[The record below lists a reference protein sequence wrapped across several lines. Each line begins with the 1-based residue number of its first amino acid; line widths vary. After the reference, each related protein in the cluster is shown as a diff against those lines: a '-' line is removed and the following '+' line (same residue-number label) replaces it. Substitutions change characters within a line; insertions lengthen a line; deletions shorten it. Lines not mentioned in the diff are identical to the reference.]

1 MSYHCEFK
9 NQPAQPTLMIRT
21 RTPLQNLQQVI
32 GESFGAIA
40 HYLGELGE
48 QPASAPYVAYYNM
61 DMQDLDV
68 EMGFPLTKKLEGRG
82 EIQAGEFPGG
92 KLATCVYTGP
102 YGTGM
107 SEAYTALTQFARANH
122 FEPTGV
128 AYEIYLNSP
137 MDTTPE
143 ELRTQIVFPLKAA

>member
-9 NQPAQPTLMIRT
+9 NQLPQPTFMIRT
-21 RTPLQNLQQVI
+21 RTSLENLQQVI
-32 GESFGAIA
+32 GQSFGTIA
-40 HYLGELGE
+40 HYLADLGE
-48 QPASAPYVAYYNM
+48 RPAGAPYVAYYNM
-61 DMQDLDV
+61 DMQDLDI
-68 EMGFPLTKKLEGRG
+68 EMGFPLSKKLDGRG

-102 YGTGM
+102 YGMEM
-107 SEAYTALTQFARANH
+107 SAAYDALTQFARANH

-137 MDTTPE
+137 MDTPPQ
-143 ELRTQIVFPLKAA
+143 ELRTQIIFPLKAA

>member
-9 NQPAQPTLMIRT
+9 NQAPQPTLSLR
-21 RTPLQNLQQVI
+21 RRSAVQNLSQTLGQAFGMI
-32 GESFGAIA
+32 GQ
-40 HYLGELGE
+40 YLEELGE
-48 QPASAPYVAYYNM
+48 QPAGAPYVAYFNM
-61 DMQDLDV
+61 DMQDLDI
-68 EMGFPLTKKLEGRG
+68 EIGFPVARKLAGKA

-102 YGTGM
+102 YAEIGPAYESL
-107 SEAYTALTQFARANH
+107 SEFVKANH

-137 MDTTPE
+137 MDTPPQ